1 MVIFSRS
8 LVEEMSTEVAGI
20 GDEIIQRDMVRQ
32 VAERM
37 AVDEEAILRI
47 LKKNMRQ
54 PRRQQET
61 PGAQSDTGP
70 GSQTEKA
77 EREIIKLMASGNSQ
91 VVELLRHNTNF
102 ETFSD
107 PVMKTLADYLL
118 KSENQNGDSNL
129 SGALDLFQEKKERER
144 ASRLLLE
151 TTTDED
157 AHRVAVDCIITLE
170 KNPLKDLIEQARIKL
185 RDMERAGDDTSEALI
200 SVMNLRQQMNDLETK
215 RKTLLEA
222 VK

>member
-1 MVIFSRS
+1 
-8 LVEEMSTEVAGI
+8 
-20 GDEIIQRDMVRQ
+20 
-32 VAERM
+32 M

-47 LKKNMRQ
+47 LKKIMRR

-185 RDMERAGDDTSEALI
+185 RDMERSGEDTSEAVA

>member
-1 MVIFSRS
+1 
-8 LVEEMSTEVAGI
+8 
-20 GDEIIQRDMVRQ
+20 MVRQ

-47 LKKNMRQ
+47 VKKNMRR

-61 PGAQSDTGP
+61 PSVQSDTEP

-77 EREIIKLMASGNSQ
+77 ECEIIKLLASGNSQ
-91 VVELLRHNTNF
+91 VVELLRDNTNL
-102 ETFSD
+102 ETFTD
-107 PVMKTLADYLL
+107 PVMKTLAGYLL
-118 KSENQNGDSNL
+118 ESENQNGNSNL

-151 TTTDED
+151 TTTEED
-157 AHRVAVDCIITLE
+157 AHRVAIDCLITLE
-170 KNPLKDLIEQARIKL
+170 KNPLKQLIEQARIKL
-185 RDMERAGDDTSEALI
+185 RGMERAGEDTSEAVA
-200 SVMNLRQQMNDLETK
+200 SVMHLRQQINDLEAK

-222 VK
+222 VQ